1 MERRL
6 ARLES
11 AERADWLAGL
21 VTAMADEAGVD
32 PSVVLAR
39 TEGLLADCLS
49 GRPLADVVR
58 ETAARTG
65 QSVAQVEAT
74 ATAMVARHVVWSD
87 GDPPVGGSDRLK
99 NEEEN

>member
-1 MERRL
+1 MEGRL
-6 ARLES
+6 VRLEER
-11 AERADWLAGL
+11 ERADWLAS
-21 VTAMADEAGVD
+21 VAAAMADEAGVE
-32 PSVVLAR
+32 PSVVLAT
-39 TEGLLADCLS
+39 TERLLAACLS

-87 GDPPVGGSDRLK
+87 GNP
-99 NEEEN
+99 